1 MADCTNALIDGADC
15 LMLSG
20 ESANGQYPVE
30 AVDFM
35 RSICDE
41 TERFVAEEGMGAEAA
56 AALSLEPDDRLDATA
71 RGAVLASRA
80 ASAAAILCASP
91 DGELARALS
100 RFRPDV
106 PVVVACA
113 DAKTARQLQI
123 YRALHPVVLDAAA
136 ADPLALLLAAC
147 AEAGVTLPGDDVVLV
162 SEEAWSGHSA
172 ALTTRIVEVA

>member
-1 MADCTNALIDGADC
+1 
-15 LMLSG
+15 
-20 ESANGQYPVE
+20 
-30 AVDFM
+30 M

-123 YRALHPVVLDAAA
+123 YRALHPVVLGAGGGGGAPDALAA
-136 ADPLALLLAAC
+136 LLAAC
-147 AEAGVTLPGDDVVLV
+147 AKAGVTL
-162 SEEAWSGHSA
+162 
-172 ALTTRIVEVA
+172 

>member
-1 MADCTNALIDGADC
+1 MTNALIDGTDC
-15 LMLSG
+15 VMLSG
-20 ESANGQYPVE
+20 ESANGQYPVQ

-35 RSICDE
+35 RGICDE
-41 TERFVAEEGMGAEAA
+41 TERFVAEEGMTAEAA
-56 AALSLEPDDRLDATA
+56 AALALEPDDRLDATA

-80 ASAAAILCASP
+80 VSAAAILCASP

-123 YRALHPVVLDAAA
+123 YRALHPVVLEAAA
-136 ADPLALLLAAC
+136 AEPMAALLAAC
-147 AEAGVTLPGDDVVLV
+147 AEVGVTLPGDDVLLV
-162 SEEAWSGHSA
+162 GEEAWNGHTA

>member
-1 MADCTNALIDGADC
+1 MTNALIDGTDC
-15 LMLSG
+15 VMLSG

-35 RSICDE
+35 RGICDE
-41 TERFVAEEGMGAEAA
+41 TERFVAEEGMAAEAA
-56 AALSLEPDDRLDATA
+56 AALALEPDDRLDATA
-71 RGAVLASRA
+71 RSAVLASRA
-80 ASAAAILCASP
+80 ASAAAILCASA

-123 YRALHPVVLDAAA
+123 YRALHPVVLEPAHE
-136 ADPLALLLAAC
+136 ADPMAALLAAC
-147 AEAGVTLPGDDVVLV
+147 AEVGVTLPGDDVVLV
-162 SEEAWSGHSA
+162 GEEAWNGHAA